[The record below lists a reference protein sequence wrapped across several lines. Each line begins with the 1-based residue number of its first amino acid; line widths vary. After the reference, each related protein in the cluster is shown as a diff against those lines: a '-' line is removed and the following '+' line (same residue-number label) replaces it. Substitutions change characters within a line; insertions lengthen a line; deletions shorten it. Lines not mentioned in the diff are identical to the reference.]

1 MVPEHGLWFGF
12 NLREDAIARSLRSG
26 RAVPVRAGGHAATV
40 SAKLVELRDLGEFA
54 IWRAARATGD
64 HDLNTF
70 FLRLDPAA
78 ATRDLAPVRRCG
90 WLGGTRHPHRIVE
103 RALRIAGQT
112 SDSAVILSGDICS
125 TGDHGRRRLG
135 SQSSSDDCIAK
146 NQPPRPAIRD
156 DRHHDVGRCDDPHA
170 PRHLSKAASSGTCR
184 RRGNLSICC
193 TGDRWLWDRDRAPSV
208 GARRFVIR
216 PPGRRFRHMRRDR
229 RKLLSGRARPAR
241 GEPKRSR
248 IPHVGPVAGSGMR
261 GQNQSGYSRDSP
273 RRRFRT
279 GRKIGVARARTKPK
293 FTHNMH
299 DLSSGIRQD
308 LACLPVLP
316 EPSTYAVVM
325 AISV

>member
-1 MVPEHGLWFGF
+1 V
-12 NLREDAIARSLRSG
+12 
-26 RAVPVRAGGHAATV
+26 AGSVAHDIPTG
-40 SAKLVELRDLGEFA
+40 SSNELCASQGK
-54 IWRAARATGD
+54 
-64 HDLNTF
+64 
-70 FLRLDPAA
+70 
-78 ATRDLAPVRRCG
+78 
-90 WLGGTRHPHRIVE
+90 HRIQPLSCLV
-103 RALRIAGQT
+103 T
-112 SDSAVILSGDICS
+112 SVP

-261 GQNQSGYSRDSP
+261 GQNQSGYSQGFASASISDGTQD
-273 RRRFRT
+273 RR
-279 GRKIGVARARTKPK
+279 
-293 FTHNMH
+293 
-299 DLSSGIRQD
+299 SSCPDQTQIY
-308 LACLPVLP
+308 
-316 EPSTYAVVM
+316 S
-325 AISV
+325 